1 MEGLRCRVKGKGKG
15 KRRGNGKGKERW
27 EDIERDEEMNKT
39 VEILLK

>member
-1 MEGLRCRVKGKGKG
+1 MKGKGKG

-27 EDIERDEEMNKT
+27 EDIEWDEEMNKT

>member
-1 MEGLRCRVKGKGKG
+1 MKGKGKG

-27 EDIERDEEMNKT
+27 EDIEWDEEEEMNKT